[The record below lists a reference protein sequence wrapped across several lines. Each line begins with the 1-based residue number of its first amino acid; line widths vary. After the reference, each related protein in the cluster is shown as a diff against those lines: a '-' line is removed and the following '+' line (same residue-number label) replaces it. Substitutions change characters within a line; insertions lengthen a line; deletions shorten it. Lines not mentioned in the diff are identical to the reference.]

1 MLARKD
7 ADFVMKE
14 VYRNL
19 MSVEIAAGEKRAQQ
33 EWPGWSQAQA
43 ANLVA
48 ACQTTAADHADA
60 LSRDRHGRRRG

>member
-1 MLARKD
+1 MMARKD
-7 ADFVMKE
+7 ADFVMQAA
-14 VYRNL
+14 YQSL

-48 ACQTTAADHADA
+48 ACQSTAADHADA
-60 LSRDRHGRRRG
+60 LRRDMHGRRRG

>member
-1 MLARKD
+1 MLTRKD

-14 VYRNL
+14 VYRSLVNT
-19 MSVEIAAGEKRAQQ
+19 EIAAGEKRAQQ

-48 ACQTTAADHADA
+48 ACQSTAADHAE
-60 LSRDRHGRRRG
+60 STE

>member
-1 MLARKD
+1 MLVRKD

-14 VYRNL
+14 AYRSL

-48 ACQTTAADHADA
+48 ASQSTAADHADA